1 MLVGSPSTAS
11 AHKLQSRVSIDL
23 TGDEAAA
30 APVALPSATDDEHLL
45 ISRVQ
50 LEALVAADRWEAAEA
65 LGGRVYEL
73 AGRVAAS
80 PASAPHALRECVKVA
95 AVRARLG
102 ILAGDDGEQK
112 EQLASLL
119 RHPQL
124 TGASLEAAA
133 LALKAAVGSDFD
145 AWRALA
151 LSGDGG
157 APPRLAVFGALVE
170 LLDAPTVPRLL
181 EGDDGALQQAVQAAL
196 TSPNPAE
203 RGAALELAAAA
214 LTRAPAAPAAA
225 ALEPLL
231 TTAVLVEAPPLRR
244 LALSALCDFAWVLG
258 RTEAAAAGAGAAAQL
273 GALLGWLPGLLSAA
287 HAVDLRTVAALGL
300 GKLVL
305 HRPDDKDYERSVLA
319 AAGFEAEAVVAEL
332 AAVYTE
338 VAAPTVA
345 AQTAVGAPMMMGA
358 IQTFY
363 ETLLKER
370 PADVCNSI
378 VFLCLEASDAGRLLP
393 VADAATLRCLQWLAS
408 GLPPVDRG
416 GTVDAVRQNLR
427 DGCGVAATEAQVAGW
442 LSR

>member
-1 MLVGSPSTAS
+1 MLAPSTHS
-11 AHKLQSRVSIDL
+11 AHKIQSRVSIDL
-23 TGDEAAA
+23 TGDGAAA

-50 LEALVAADRWEAAEA
+50 LEALVTADRWEA
-65 LGGRVYEL
+65 
-73 AGRVAAS
+73 
-80 PASAPHALRECVKVA
+80 
-95 AVRARLG
+95 
-102 ILAGDDGEQK
+102 
-112 EQLASLL
+112 
-119 RHPQL
+119 
-124 TGASLEAAA
+124 
-133 LALKAAVGSDFD
+133 
-145 AWRALA
+145 
-151 LSGDGG
+151 
-157 APPRLAVFGALVE
+157 
-170 LLDAPTVPRLL
+170 
-181 EGDDGALQQAVQAAL
+181 
-196 TSPNPAE
+196 
-203 RGAALELAAAA
+203 
-214 LTRAPAAPAAA
+214 
-225 ALEPLL
+225 
-231 TTAVLVEAPPLRR
+231 
-244 LALSALCDFAWVLG
+244 SALCDFAWVLG
-258 RTEAAAAGAGAAAQL
+258 RTKAAAAGAGAAAQL

-305 HRPDDKDYERSVLA
+305 HRPDEKDYERSVLA

-345 AQTAVGAPMMMGA
+345 AQTAVGAPTMMGA

-416 GTVDAVRQNLR
+416 VTVDAVRQNLR
-427 DGCGVAATEAQVAGW
+427 DGCGVTATEAQVAGW